1 MSTTGSRQGSAS
13 KSRLLRSGYT
23 TGACA
28 AAAAKAAAIILL
40 EGQEA
45 IGDRQEVVHVGS
57 VEIPFPDG
65 SRHSFRVQGS
75 GFRVQDNVAWASVIK
90 DAGDDPDV
98 TNGAE
103 IIAEVR
109 SKKLEVGADNS
120 ENNTSVFSLLSSHLI
135 SIKGG
140 PGVGRITK
148 PGLSIPVGEP
158 AINPVPREMI
168 RTAVKE
174 AVKEAV
180 NSRQS
185 TVVSQGETK
194 GDCTRFMGEAVESGL
209 SPSIEITISVT
220 DGEELAKRTLNS
232 RLGIIGGISILGTT
246 GIVRPLSAEAWTA
259 SIKSAMDVAKA
270 VGCDEVVLSSGRTS
284 EKAHMKKFGLPEES
298 YVMMGDYLE
307 FSFKEA
313 ATHGFK
319 RIHLCAQWAK
329 MLKIAMGTPQT
340 HVRHGVIELRK
351 SVELLKG
358 LGIQMPDGREF
369 NTAREIYE
377 YLASSYPD
385 SYLTFLEKV
394 CSRAKETTGQLTK
407 GVPVT
412 GHLVSYGGLIIADS
426 E

>member
-1 MSTTGSRQGSAS
+1 MSITGSRQGSAL
-13 KSRLLRSGYT
+13 KNRPLRSGYT

-28 AAAAKAAAIILL
+28 AAAAKAAAELL
-40 EGQEA
+40 LQNKIPPTHPSPSSGEGKNE
-45 IGDRQEVVHVGS
+45 E

-65 SRHSFRVQGS
+65 SRVSFRIHNS
-75 GFRVQDNVAWASVIK
+75 GLLTLNSDLIGRASVIK

-103 IIAEVR
+103 IIAEVKIQGQGSR
-109 SKKLEVGADNS
+109 VKGQRVPED
-120 ENNTSVFSLLSSHLI
+120 FSDILI
-135 SIKGG
+135 GG
-140 PGVGRITK
+140 GVGVGKVTK
-148 PGLSIPVGEP
+148 PGLSVPVGEA

-168 RTAVKE
+168 RE

-180 NSRQS
+180 NSQQS
-185 TVVSQGETK
+185 AMEK
-194 GDCTRFMGEAVESGL
+194 GDCPGFTGVAVESGL

-220 DGEELAKRTLNS
+220 NGEELAKKTLNS

-246 GIVRPLSAEAWTA
+246 GIVRPLSADAWTA

-270 VGCDEVVLSSGRTS
+270 MGCAELVLSSGRTS
-284 EKAHMKKFGLPEES
+284 EKAHMKKFGFPEES
-298 YVMMGDYLE
+298 YVMMGDYFE

-313 ATHGFK
+313 AAHGFK

-329 MLKIAMGTPQT
+329 MLKITMGIPQT

-358 LGIQMPDGREF
+358 FGIQLPDGREF

-377 YLASSYPD
+377 HLVSAYPD
-385 SYLTFLEKV
+385 SYLMLLEKV
-394 CSRAKETTGQLTK
+394 CSLAKKTTKQLTN
-407 GVPVT
+407 GIPVIS
-412 GHLVSYGGLIIADS
+412 HLVSYAGLIIADS